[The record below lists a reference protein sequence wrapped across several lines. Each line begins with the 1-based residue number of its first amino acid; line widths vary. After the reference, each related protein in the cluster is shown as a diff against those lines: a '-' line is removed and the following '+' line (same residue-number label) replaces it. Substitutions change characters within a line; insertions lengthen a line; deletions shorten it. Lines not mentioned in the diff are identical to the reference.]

1 MKVYYER
8 EVVSTDTDTRPA
20 PIIPETQGEPSYM
33 SIPAQYEL
41 DDMEIGIGVC
51 DHDQNRPTIEQEYRS
66 YVTPPF
72 TMQSR
77 DPLKFW
83 EVGGI
88 NGH

>member
-1 MKVYYER
+1 MRDYYER
-8 EVVSTDTDTRPA
+8 EMDTNTEPRPV
-20 PIIPETQGEPSYM
+20 IPETRGEPSYM
-33 SIPAQYEL
+33 SLPATYKL

-51 DHDQNRPTIEQEYRS
+51 DQGQDRPTIEQEYRS

-72 TMQSR
+72 AMQSR

-88 NGH
+88 NGG